1 MTITIRKL
9 EKTEHEYFA
18 YCKSLC
24 GKATYLL
31 YFDDSILGAVV
42 LHNFVDM
49 LRSFFD
55 LKTVEV
61 AVSQKT
67 VSPKNQLILDLI
79 REGQNG

>member
-1 MTITIRKL
+1 MTVIIRKL
-9 EKTEHEYFA
+9 DQNEHQYFA

-55 LKTVEV
+55 LKTVELV
-61 AVSQKT
+61 VSDKT

-79 REGQNG
+79 QQ

>member
-1 MTITIRKL
+1 MTVTVRKL
-9 EKTEHEYFA
+9 DNTQHEYFA

-42 LHNFVDM
+42 LHNFLDM

-55 LKTVEV
+55 LDTVKV
-61 AVSQKT
+61 VVSDRT
-67 VSPKNQLILDLI
+67 VSPRNQHVLEVI
-79 REGQNG
+79 REGQDG

>member
-42 LHNFVDM
+42 LHNFR
-49 LRSFFD
+49 LPD
-55 LKTVEV
+55 LGLAWIGGSHQIFT
-61 AVSQKT
+61 
-67 VSPKNQLILDLI
+67 
-79 REGQNG
+79 